1 MDLVVLDPLF
11 EQIEASSRRS
21 PTPTNFMLTFIDI
34 LINFYVNFADPMDF
48 IPANIK
54 PYLNFIH
61 PPLMW
66 ILLATSLYAM
76 YLGFQIRKTRSATGE
91 EKKKL
96 IQGKYNIRHHQIGS
110 IVLAVMVLGSIGGM
124 AATYINNGKLFF
136 GPHLLAG
143 LGMTGLIA
151 VSASL
156 SPYMQKG
163 MDWARYS
170 HIGINLVIVGLFGWQ
185 ALSGVEILQRIISKM

>member
-1 MDLVVLDPLF
+1 VAL
-11 EQIEASSRRS
+11 
-21 PTPTNFMLTFIDI
+21 PTAVCWRNAFAITHKFYA
-34 LINFYVNFADPMDF
+34 NFYRYSANFSVNFSDPMDF

-76 YLGFQIRKTRSATGE
+76 YLGFQIRKTRTATGE
-91 EKKKL
+91 DKKKL
-96 IQGKYNIRHHQIGS
+96 IQGKYNVRHYQIGS

-124 AATYINNGKLFF
+124 AVTYINNGKLFV

-170 HIGINLVIVGLFGWQ
+170 HIGINLAIVGLFGWQ
-185 ALSGVEILQRIISKM
+185 AFSGVEILTRIISKM

>member
-1 MDLVVLDPLF
+1 
-11 EQIEASSRRS
+11 
-21 PTPTNFMLTFIDI
+21 
-34 LINFYVNFADPMDF
+34 MDF
-48 IPANIK
+48 IPTNIK

-61 PPLMW
+61 PSVMW
-66 ILLATSLYAM
+66 ILFGTCLYAL
-76 YLGFQIRKTRSATGE
+76 YLGFQIRQTRTATGE

-96 IQGKYNIRHHQIGS
+96 IQGKYIIRHHQIGS
-110 IVLAVMVLGSIGGM
+110 IVLAVMVLGSIVGM
-124 AATYINNGKLFF
+124 TVTYINNGKLFV
-136 GPHLLAG
+136 GPHLIAG

-163 MDWARYS
+163 LDWARYG

-185 ALSGVEILQRIISKM
+185 AFSGVEILLRIISKM

>member
-1 MDLVVLDPLF
+1 
-11 EQIEASSRRS
+11 
-21 PTPTNFMLTFIDI
+21 
-34 LINFYVNFADPMDF
+34 MDF
-48 IPANIK
+48 ISPDIK

-66 ILLATSLYAM
+66 ILLATSLYAG
-76 YLGFQIRKTRSATGE
+76 YLGWQIRRTRTATGE

-96 IQGKYNIRHHQIGS
+96 IQGKYNDRHYKFGS

-124 AATYINNGKLFF
+124 TVTYINNDKLFV

-163 MDWARYS
+163 HDWARYS